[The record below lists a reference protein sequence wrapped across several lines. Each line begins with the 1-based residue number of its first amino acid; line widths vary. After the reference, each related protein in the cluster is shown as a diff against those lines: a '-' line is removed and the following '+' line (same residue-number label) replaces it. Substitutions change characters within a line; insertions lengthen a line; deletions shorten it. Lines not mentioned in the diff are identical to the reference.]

1 MTHIENIPHIID
13 NGITHKNSVNSNSNY
28 KAIGDNSL
36 ISTRASYIMPNNDV
50 LGEYIPFY
58 LGVRTPMLY
67 VIQKGYNGVTS
78 VHPKNIVYCVS
89 NIQKI
94 LDDDLDFVYTDGHAT
109 DNFTTY
115 YQPEHILHIQSQVD
129 FDAVSATFWKDETDL
144 DLKRRKEAEFLIKQD
159 LPYKS
164 IIGFVTFDKV
174 SKNKLLAFGIQEN
187 KVVVKPNF
195 YFE

>member
-1 MTHIENIPHIID
+1 M
-13 NGITHKNSVNSNSNY
+13 
-28 KAIGDNSL
+28 
-36 ISTRASYIMPNNDV
+36 
-50 LGEYIPFY
+50 
-58 LGVRTPMLY
+58 
-67 VIQKGYNGVTS
+67 
-78 VHPKNIVYCVS
+78 
-89 NIQKI
+89 
-94 LDDDLDFVYTDGHAT
+94 
-109 DNFTTY
+109 
-115 YQPEHILHIQSQVD
+115 
-129 FDAVSATFWKDETDL
+129 SATFWKDETDL